1 MPKLIVYVKADTW
14 RRIEAAAN
22 GEDAAALARRI
33 SVQAIEDFLSS
44 EGAVGDPAESSSA
57 RDSVKG
63 QAGAT
68 APKPPRLERA
78 PSEDPHFKPDF
89 K

>member
-33 SVQAIEDFLSS
+33 SVQAIESFLSS
-44 EGAVGDPAESSSA
+44 GEAAVPSVRSSTPARESAS
-57 RDSVKG
+57 R
-63 QAGAT
+63 AT
-68 APKPPRLERA
+68 SP
-78 PSEDPHFKPDF
+78 EDPHFKPDF